1 MTDAQRLFGVR
12 LLHTV
17 IYVVMAT
24 ASLLVLYGGISGAA
38 GTWLTVAVALVVIET
53 LVFAAGGLKCPLT
66 AVAVKY
72 GAGQDGLFDTF
83 LPERIHPSYL
93 SHLRP
98 HHPAG
103 AVAARR
109 SAMVGRRI
117 AV

>member
-24 ASLLVLYGGISGAA
+24 ASVLVLYGGISGAR
-38 GTWLTVAVALVVIET
+38 GPWLIVAVALVVIES
-53 LVFAAGGLKCPLT
+53 LVCYHSGLKCPLT

-83 LPERIHPSYL
+83 MPEWFTRHTFRIFGPMIL
-93 SHLRP
+93 LGL
-98 HHPAG
+98 ALL
-103 AVAARR
+103 AARQWL
-109 SAMVGRRI
+109 A
-117 AV
+117 AA

>member
-24 ASLLVLYGGISGAA
+24 ASVLVLYGGITGV
-38 GTWLTVAVALVVIET
+38 GGPWLTVAVSLVVIES
-53 LVFAAGGLKCPLT
+53 LIFVASGLKCPLT

-83 LPERIHPSYL
+83 IPERFTRHTFRIFGPMIL
-93 SHLRP
+93 L
-98 HHPAG
+98 G
-103 AVAARR
+103 LTLLAVRQWW
-109 SAMVGRRI
+109 VPG
-117 AV
+117 

>member
-38 GTWLTVAVALVVIET
+38 GTWLTVAVALVGIET
-53 LVFAAGGLKCPLT
+53 LVFTAGGLKCPLT

-83 LPERIHPSYL
+83 LPERFTRHTFRIFGPIILLGLLLLAVRQWSA
-93 SHLRP
+93 
-98 HHPAG
+98 AG
-103 AVAARR
+103 
-109 SAMVGRRI
+109 
-117 AV
+117 

>member
-53 LVFAAGGLKCPLT
+53 LVFTAGGLKCPLT

-83 LPERIHPSYL
+83 LPERFTRHTFRIFGPIILLGLLLLTVRQWS
-93 SHLRP
+93 
-98 HHPAG
+98 
-103 AVAARR
+103 AV
-109 SAMVGRRI
+109 G
-117 AV
+117 

>member
-53 LVFAAGGLKCPLT
+53 LVFTAGGLKCPLT

-83 LPERIHPSYL
+83 LPERFTRHTFRIFGPIILLGLLLLAVRQWSA
-93 SHLRP
+93 
-98 HHPAG
+98 AG
-103 AVAARR
+103 
-109 SAMVGRRI
+109 
-117 AV
+117 

>member
-53 LVFAAGGLKCPLT
+53 LVFTAGGLKCPLT

-83 LPERIHPSYL
+83 LPERFTRHTFRIFGPIILLGLLLLTVRQWSA
-93 SHLRP
+93 
-98 HHPAG
+98 AG
-103 AVAARR
+103 
-109 SAMVGRRI
+109 
-117 AV
+117 